1 MIPKD
6 ARLLARVNLGFFV
19 FFWPV
24 RHVLIL
30 CALWV
35 VAMMYVAFHHEYG
48 WELEAGVEAEVG
60 IACLEEALFLDLVV
74 LVIRAFHLFVWYVA
88 EVVMVMV
95 MENLSSRLFLQSS
108 GQVAIFGDCGGS
120 STLEVK

>member
-6 ARLLARVNLGFFV
+6 ARLLARVNLGFFA

-48 WELEAGVEAEVG
+48 RGLEAGVEVEVG
-60 IACLEEALFLDLVV
+60 IACLEEALVLDLVV
-74 LVIRAFHLFVWYVA
+74 LVMRAFHFFVWYVA
-88 EVVMVMV
+88 EVMV
-95 MENLSSRLFLQSS
+95 MENLSSRLFLESS
-108 GQVAIFGDCGGS
+108 GQVPLFGDYGGS
-120 STLEVK
+120 STREVE